1 MMGGYAESV
10 DRDGAGEPRT
20 RGEARKRR
28 ETSPSEP
35 VS

>member
-1 MMGGYAESV
+1 MLVYAESV
-10 DRDGAGEPRT
+10 DRDGAGEPGS

>member
-1 MMGGYAESV
+1 MGAYAESV
-10 DRDGAGEPRT
+10 VCGRAGEPRS

-28 ETSPSEP
+28 GTSPSEP

>member
-1 MMGGYAESV
+1 MSAYAESV
-10 DRDGAGEPRT
+10 GCDGAGEPRS

-28 ETSPSEP
+28 ETFPSEP